1 MSVFGLRW
9 GDPPAVTAEELPST
23 RLSDH
28 FRRVGGYRPPRS
40 HPDGWTEGQWRRA
53 PVRRVRLDR
62 LIATNRRL
70 LAPRLAHHMRP
81 GARPDGGDLPM
92 VVAMAGQ
99 LWLIEGHHR
108 AVCAMWRGETHLRA
122 HVMEADQ

>member
-1 MSVFGLRW
+1 MSAHRAA
-9 GDPPAVTAEELPST
+9 GDVVPST

-40 HPDGWTEGQWRRA
+40 HPNGWTVRQWRRA
-53 PVRRVRLDR
+53 PVERVRLDE
-62 LIATNRRL
+62 LIATNSRL
-70 LAPRLAHHMRP
+70 IARWLTHHLRP

-92 VVAMAGQ
+92 VVATDGH

-108 AVCAMWRGETHLRA
+108 AVCARWRGETYIRA
-122 HVMEADQ
+122 HVMRAQP